1 MNKVYQGI
9 ICALLT
15 AIGACVGFGVSQAT
29 SVAANSNDLRE
40 VKTKIIYLERAD
52 VDMQTRNDA
61 KIAELTSLV
70 KSVIESDREFIATI
84 KTQNALLQEQW
95 GKAK

>member
-9 ICALLT
+9 IAALLT
-15 AIGACVGFGVSQAT
+15 FTGACIGFGVSQAN

-40 VKTKIIYLERAD
+40 VKTKIVYLERTD
-52 VDMQTRNDA
+52 VENQARNDA

-70 KSVIESDREFIATI
+70 KSVIESDREFITTI
-84 KTQNALLQEQW
+84 KTQNALLIQQIE
-95 GKAK
+95 KK